1 MLLKKWMVLISYIC
15 FFLVFAYLS
24 YSNFV
29 NENGLWML
37 WGIVAALGAY
47 QIVNFLIKKKKDRLN
62 NEYVVADQRSFRKIC
77 ISLAI
82 SYVYIIV
89 FLLIATLSLYNGLI
103 ASYSIDIIAGAVI
116 SSLFIFMISQII
128 QRFIN

>member
-29 NENGLWML
+29 NENGLWLL
-37 WGIVAALGAY
+37 WAIVAALGAY